1 MSASMEWFFKIV
13 RIAGANFP
21 VAASLVQL
29 QAELD
34 SEVMA
39 LRFKKLEDPISFL
52 HEDIPDVSRLIYQK
66 LRDKDSINLD
76 FEEDFYTKY
85 RRALAVLEK
94 ERFISK
100 NGVYGSRIPLGIN
113 IIDASYIMY
122 MCSLEEASTK
132 MQEIIGIVD
141 RCEVGLWLNG
151 HDLKDSIGVPK
162 YVIRAIFEIYESKGF
177 GILSKEIGS
186 CSYMGNA

>member
-1 MSASMEWFFKIV
+1 MNTSMEWFFKIV
-13 RIAGANFP
+13 RVAGVNFP

-29 QAELD
+29 QAELN

-39 LRFKKLEDPISFL
+39 LKFKKLEDPISFL
-52 HEDIPDVSRLIYQK
+52 HEDIPEISRLIYQK
-66 LRDKDSINLD
+66 LRDNDSIILD

-85 RRALAVLEK
+85 SRVLAVLEK

-100 NGVYGSRIPLGIN
+100 NVVLGSRIPLGIN

-122 MCSLEEASTK
+122 LCSLEEDSQK
-132 MQEIIGIVD
+132 MQEIIEIID
-141 RCEVGLWLNG
+141 RCEVGLWLNEL
-151 HDLKDSIGVPK
+151 DLKNSIGLPK

-177 GILSKEIGS
+177 GILSKEVGS
-186 CSYMGNA
+186 CNYMGNA